1 MRQTTYALI
10 AALTLTLAACNRTDT
25 ATTDGNVASEAEAA
39 DLSALN
45 GVWEAD
51 IASVKF
57 AGKPDKF
64 MLQGGTYKCDT
75 CIPPLTVAADGAFH
89 PIADR
94 PTYDSMS
101 VAQVDAQSV
110 KFVRR
115 KGDKEAG
122 NNSWTVSADGKTLTN
137 KYTTLNNAN
146 GKATSGETTL
156 TRVGELV
163 AGAHAVS
170 GKWEVDKVANISPEA
185 LTVTYKVDGDVLT
198 STAATGES
206 YAAKL
211 DGSETPIKGEADGS
225 VVSAVREGG
234 GYKLT
239 FRRGGKVVN
248 EQSVTPSE
256 GGTLAFVSFDPRDK
270 SKVSWTARRQ

>member
-1 MRQTTYALI
+1 MNRMMTAAFAI
-10 AALTLTLAACNRTDT
+10 AFLGAGACNRQPAADV
-25 ATTDGNVASEAEAA
+25 NVEAPAAEAGSIDGTWVA
-39 DLSALN
+39 DLAT
-45 GVWEAD
+45 
-51 IASVKF
+51 VKF
-57 AGKPDKF
+57 EQAPDEFSLKD
-64 MLQGGTYKCDT
+64 GVYSCAT
-75 CIPPLTVAADGAFH
+75 CIPPITNFTADGAFH

-94 PTYDSMS
+94 ATFDSMS

-156 TRVGELV
+156 TRVGEPV

-170 GKWEVDKVANISPEA
+170 GKWAVDKVGNISPEA

-211 DGSETPIKGEADGS
+211 DGSETPIKGAADGA

-239 FRRGGKVVN
+239 FKRDGKVVN
-248 EQSVTPSE
+248 EESVTPSE
-256 GGTLAFVSFDPRDK
+256 GGTLASVSFDPRDK
-270 SKVSWTARRQ
+270 SKASWTARRK

>member
-1 MRQTTYALI
+1 MNRMMTAAFAI
-10 AALTLTLAACNRTDT
+10 AFLGAGACNRQPAADV
-25 ATTDGNVASEAEAA
+25 NVEAPAAEAGSIDGTWVA
-39 DLSALN
+39 DL
-45 GVWEAD
+45 GT
-51 IASVKF
+51 VKF
-57 AGKPDKF
+57 EQAPDEFSLKD
-64 MLQGGTYKCDT
+64 GVYSCAT
-75 CIPPLTVAADGAFH
+75 CIPPITNFTADGAFH

-94 PTYDSMS
+94 ATYDSMS

-122 NNSWTVSADGKTLTN
+122 NNSWTVSADGKTLTS

-156 TRVGELV
+156 TRVGEPV

-170 GKWEVDKVANISPEA
+170 GKWAVDKVGNISPEA

-206 YAAKL
+206 YTAKL
-211 DGSETPIKGEADGS
+211 DGSETPIKGAADGA

-239 FRRGGKVVN
+239 FKRGGKVVN

-256 GGTLAFVSFDPRDK
+256 GGTLVFVSFDPRDK
-270 SKVSWTARRQ
+270 SKASWTARRQ

>member
-1 MRQTTYALI
+1 MNRMMTATFAI
-10 AALTLTLAACNRTDT
+10 AFFGAGACNQQPAAD
-25 ATTDGNVASEAEAA
+25 ANIEAPAAEAGSIDGTWVA
-39 DLSALN
+39 DL
-45 GVWEAD
+45 ET
-51 IASVKF
+51 VKF
-57 AGKPDKF
+57 EQAPDEFSLKD
-64 MLQGGTYKCDT
+64 GVYSCST
-75 CIPPLTVAADGAFH
+75 CLPPIANFAADGAFH

-94 PTYDSMS
+94 PTYDSLS
-101 VAQVDAQSV
+101 VSQVDDQTV

-137 KYTTLNNAN
+137 KYTMLNNAN
-146 GKATSGETTL
+146 GKATSGEATL
-156 TRVGELV
+156 TRVGEPV
-163 AGAHAVS
+163 AGAHAAS
-170 GKWEVDKVANISPEA
+170 GKWTVDKVGNMSPEA

-198 STAATGES
+198 STAATGET

-239 FRRGGKVVN
+239 FRNGGKVVS
-248 EQSVTPSE
+248 EQNVTPSE
-256 GGTLAFVSFDPRDK
+256 GGTLAVVSYDPRDK
-270 SKVSWTARRQ
+270 SKVSWTASRQ

>member
-1 MRQTTYALI
+1 MNRMMTAAFAI
-10 AALTLTLAACNRTDT
+10 AFFGAGACNQQP
-25 ATTDGNVASEAEAA
+25 AA
-39 DLSALN
+39 DAN
-45 GVWEAD
+45 VEAPAAESGSID
-51 IASVKF
+51 GTWVADLGTVKF
-57 AGKPDKF
+57 EQAPDDFSLKD
-64 MLQGGTYKCDT
+64 GVYSCAT
-75 CIPPLTVAADGAFH
+75 CLPPIANFAADGAFH

-94 PTYDSMS
+94 PTYDTMS
-101 VAQVDAQSV
+101 VTQVDAQSV

-115 KGDKEAG
+115 KGDKEVG

-156 TRVGELV
+156 TRVGEPV

-170 GKWEVDKVANISPEA
+170 GKWAVDKVANISPEA

-239 FRRGGKVVN
+239 FRRGGKVIS
-248 EQSVTPSE
+248 EQSVTPSA
-256 GGTLAFVSFDPRDK
+256 GGTLAFVSSDPRDQ
-270 SKVSWTARRQ
+270 SKVSWTARQQ

>member
-1 MRQTTYALI
+1 MNRMMTA
-10 AALTLTLAACNRTDT
+10 TLAIAFLGAGACNQQPAANTN
-25 ATTDGNVASEAEAA
+25 AAAPAAEAGSIDGTWVA
-39 DLSALN
+39 DLST
-45 GVWEAD
+45 
-51 IASVKF
+51 VKF
-57 AGKPDKF
+57 EQAPDEFSLKD
-64 MLQGGTYKCDT
+64 GVYSCAT
-75 CIPPLTVAADGAFH
+75 CLPPITNFAADGAFH

-94 PTYDSMS
+94 PTYDSLS
-101 VAQVDAQSV
+101 VSQVDGQTV

-122 NNSWTVSADGKTLTN
+122 NNSWTVSADGKILTN

-146 GKATSGETTL
+146 GKATNGETTL
-156 TRVGELV
+156 TRVGEPV

-170 GKWEVDKVANISPEA
+170 GKWAVDKVGNMSPEA

-198 STAATGES
+198 TTAATGET

-211 DGSETPIKGEADGS
+211 DGSETPVKGAADGA

-239 FRRGGKVVN
+239 SKRGGKVVD
-248 EQSVTPSE
+248 ETTLTPSAD
-256 GGTLAFVSFDPRDK
+256 GTLAIVSVDPRDN

>member
-1 MRQTTYALI
+1 MNRMMT
-10 AALTLTLAACNRTDT
+10 AALAIAFLGAGACNQQPAADT
-25 ATTDGNVASEAEAA
+25 NAAAPAAEAGSIDGTWVA
-39 DLSALN
+39 DLST
-45 GVWEAD
+45 
-51 IASVKF
+51 VKF
-57 AGKPDKF
+57 EQAPDEFSLKD
-64 MLQGGTYKCDT
+64 GVYSCAT
-75 CIPPLTVAADGAFH
+75 CLPPITNFAADGAFH

-94 PTYDSMS
+94 PTYDSLS
-101 VAQVDAQSV
+101 VSQVDGQTV

-146 GKATSGETTL
+146 GKATNGETTL
-156 TRVGELV
+156 TRVGEPV

-170 GKWEVDKVANISPEA
+170 GKWAVDKVGNMSPEA

-198 STAATGES
+198 TTAATGET

-211 DGSETPIKGEADGS
+211 DGSETPVKGAADGA

-239 FRRGGKVVN
+239 SKRGGKVVD
-248 EQSVTPSE
+248 ETTLTPSAD
-256 GGTLAFVSFDPRDK
+256 GTLAIVSVDPRDN

>member
-1 MRQTTYALI
+1 MNRMMTAAFSI
-10 AALTLTLAACNRTDT
+10 AFLGAGACNQQPAAD
-25 ATTDGNVASEAEAA
+25 ANVEAPAAEAGSIDGTWVA
-39 DLSALN
+39 DL
-45 GVWEAD
+45 GT
-51 IASVKF
+51 VKF
-57 AGKPDKF
+57 EQAPDEFSLKD
-64 MLQGGTYKCDT
+64 GVYSCAT
-75 CIPPLTVAADGAFH
+75 CIPPITNFTADGAYH

-122 NNSWTVSADGKTLTN
+122 NNSLIVSADGKTLTN

-156 TRVGELV
+156 TRVGEPV
-163 AGAHAVS
+163 TGAHAVS
-170 GKWEVDKVANISPEA
+170 GKWTVDKVGNMSPEA
-185 LTVTYKVDGDVLT
+185 LTVTYKVEGDVLT
-198 STAATGES
+198 TTAATGET

-211 DGSETPIKGEADGS
+211 DGSETPIKGAADGA
-225 VVSAVREGG
+225 VVSAVRDGG

-239 FRRGGKVVN
+239 IKRAGKVVD
-248 EQSVTPSE
+248 ETTLTPSAD
-256 GGTLAFVSFDPRDK
+256 GTLAFVSVDPRDN
-270 SKVSWTARRQ
+270 SKVSWTARQQ

>member
-1 MRQTTYALI
+1 MNRMMT
-10 AALTLTLAACNRTDT
+10 AALAIAFLGAGACNQQPAADV
-25 ATTDGNVASEAEAA
+25 NVEAPAAEAGSIDGTWVA
-39 DLSALN
+39 DL
-45 GVWEAD
+45 D
-51 IASVKF
+51 TVKF
-57 AGKPDKF
+57 EQAPDEFALKD
-64 MLQGGTYKCDT
+64 GVYSCAT
-75 CIPPLTVAADGAFH
+75 CIPPITNFTADGAFH

-101 VAQVDAQSV
+101 VAQIDAQSV

-137 KYTTLNNAN
+137 KYTTLDNAN

-156 TRVGELV
+156 TRVGEPV

-170 GKWEVDKVANISPEA
+170 GKWAVDKVGNISPEA

-206 YAAKL
+206 YTAKL
-211 DGSETPIKGEADGS
+211 DGSETPIKGAADGA

-239 FRRGGKVVN
+239 FKRGGKVIN

-256 GGTLAFVSFDPRDK
+256 AGTLVSVSFDPRDK

>member
-1 MRQTTYALI
+1 MNRMMTAAFAI
-10 AALTLTLAACNRTDT
+10 AFLGAGAGNQQPAADT
-25 ATTDGNVASEAEAA
+25 NVEAPTAEAGSI
-39 DLSALN
+39 D
-45 GVWEAD
+45 GTWVAD
-51 IASVKF
+51 INSVKF
-57 AGKPDKF
+57 EQAPDEFSLKD
-64 MLQGGTYKCDT
+64 GVYSCAT
-75 CIPPLTVAADGAFH
+75 CIPPLTNFAADGAFH

-137 KYTTLNNAN
+137 KYTTLNNAS

-156 TRVGELV
+156 TRVGEPV
-163 AGAHAVS
+163 AGAHAAS
-170 GKWEVDKVANISPEA
+170 GKWAVDKVANISPEA

-211 DGSETPIKGEADGS
+211 DGSETPIKGAADGAI
-225 VVSAVREGG
+225 VSAVREGG

-239 FRRGGKVVN
+239 FKRGGKVVN
-248 EQSVTPSE
+248 EQSMTPSE
-256 GGTLAFVSFDPRDK
+256 GGTLASVSFDPRDK

>member
-1 MRQTTYALI
+1 MNRMMTAAFAI
-10 AALTLTLAACNRTDT
+10 AFLGAGACNQQP
-25 ATTDGNVASEAEAA
+25 AA
-39 DLSALN
+39 DAN
-45 GVWEAD
+45 VEAPAAEVGSID
-51 IASVKF
+51 GTWVADLGTVKF
-57 AGKPDKF
+57 EQAPDEFSLKD
-64 MLQGGTYKCDT
+64 GVYSCAT
-75 CIPPLTVAADGAFH
+75 CIPPLTNFAADGAFH

-94 PTYDSMS
+94 PTYDTMS

-156 TRVGELV
+156 TRVGEPV

-170 GKWEVDKVANISPEA
+170 GKWAVDKVGNISPEA

-198 STAATGES
+198 TTAATGES
-206 YAAKL
+206 YTAKL
-211 DGSETPIKGEADGS
+211 DGSETPIKGAADGA

-239 FRRGGKVVN
+239 FKRGGKVVN

-256 GGTLAFVSFDPRDK
+256 GGTLASVSFDPRDK